1 MRNNKNKSSK
11 CITDS
16 GFTYIS
22 DRFALGGTQC
32 KMFIHLSHSKN
43 HTQKYDTLKA
53 YEDRQKKKNTHTV
66 GEIHILSYLPL
77 DHGRTCTLIYWTD
90 RATSDP
96 Q

>member
-43 HTQKYDTLKA
+43 HTQKYDILKA
-53 YEDRQKKKNTHTV
+53 YEDRQKKKTRTRSERFTFYLICHWTTV
-66 GEIHILSYLPL
+66 GLAH
-77 DHGRTCTLIYWTD
+77 
-90 RATSDP
+90 
-96 Q
+96 